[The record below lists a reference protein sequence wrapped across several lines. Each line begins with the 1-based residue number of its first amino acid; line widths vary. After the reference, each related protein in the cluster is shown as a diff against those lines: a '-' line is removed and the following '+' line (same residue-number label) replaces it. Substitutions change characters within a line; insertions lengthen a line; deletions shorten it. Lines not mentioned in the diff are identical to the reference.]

1 VQGIDVQ
8 VIIILTIS
16 YILAFL
22 FNFGYTDF
30 QKNDVFTTKILP
42 ISTLIVAMVGV
53 IGLFIVYS
61 LDPPCCNVG
70 C

>member
-1 VQGIDVQ
+1 VQGVDVQ

-30 QKNDVFTTKILP
+30 QKNDVFTTKILS
-42 ISTLIVAMVGV
+42 ISTLIVAIVGV
-53 IGLFIVYS
+53 IALFVVYS
-61 LDPPCCNVG
+61 LDPPCHNAG